1 MAPGRSADIPPTPQ
15 TVAELEEHLST
26 PSAQAVAAMGRLSG
40 DIILLGVGG
49 KMGPTLAQMAKRASQ
64 GAGVDRRVVGVSRFS
79 ELGVRQRLEDHGVET
94 IAGDLLDE
102 DFVGSLPQVANVVY
116 MTGFKFGASADPSMT
131 WAMHCHLPSLV
142 CRQYRDSRIVAF
154 STGNIYG
161 MVAND
166 GGGSIEA
173 DVPDPVGEYAMAT
186 LGRERIFQYF
196 SRSLP
201 LPTALL
207 RLNYATELRYGVLV
221 DLAQQIWAEQPI
233 DLRMGHVN
241 VIWQTDANAMALSA
255 LEQTATPPFVVNI
268 AGEEI
273 LSVRRTAQELGRL
286 LDKPVHLT
294 GSEAPDALLSNG
306 ENGHRVLGKPQTG
319 SAQMVRWTADWVR
332 RGGETLGKPTKF
344 QNREG
349 KF

>member
-1 MAPGRSADIPPTPQ
+1 MAEGKSTEVPPTPQ
-15 TVAELEEHLST
+15 TVAELEENLST

-49 KMGPTLAQMAKRASQ
+49 KMGPTLARMAKRASQ
-64 GAGVDRRVVGVSRFS
+64 AAGMDRRVIGVSRFT
-79 ELGVRQRLEDHGVET
+79 EPGVRERLEDHGLET

-102 DFVGSLPQVANVVY
+102 DFIGSLPQVANVVY
-116 MTGFKFGASADPSMT
+116 MTGFKFGASTDPSMT
-131 WAMHCHLPSLV
+131 WAMNCHLPSLV
-142 CRQYRDSRIVAF
+142 CRKYRDSRIVAF
-154 STGNIYG
+154 STGNVYG

-166 GGGSIEA
+166 RGGSIETDA
-173 DVPDPVGEYAMAT
+173 PNPVGEYAMAA

-196 SRSLP
+196 GGSLP
-201 LPTALL
+201 LPVVLL

-221 DLAQQIWAEQPI
+221 DLAQKVWAEQPI
-233 DLRMGHVN
+233 DLTMGHVN
-241 VIWQTDANAMALSA
+241 VIWQADANAMALSA
-255 LEQTATPPFVVNI
+255 LEHTATPPFLVNV

-273 LSVRRTAQELGRL
+273 LFIRQTAQELGRL
-286 LDKPVHLT
+286 LDRPVHLT

-319 SAQMVRWTADWVR
+319 SAQMLRWTADWVR
-332 RGGETLGKPTKF
+332 HGGKTLGKPTEF

-349 KF
+349 RF